1 LNEKDNDG
9 NVKVGNVYTD
19 MVTDSYVYSPNKFT
33 ALIGVD
39 NIIIINNDDALL
51 VCRMDKSQ
59 EVKKVIDHLKLNK
72 LDDHL

>member
-1 LNEKDNDG
+1 
-9 NVKVGNVYTD
+9 